1 MGWWEEWRG
10 RLGLGGTGQG
20 GGRRRGALRE
30 DLDPALA
37 EAWERLSAAAPY
49 LPETPLD
56 DVELL
61 ALDLE
66 TTGLQPS
73 KHELLSF
80 GLVPVRGGEVRLAG
94 ARHLPVR
101 PRGDVGDSAT
111 VHGLTDDRLATEPT
125 VAEVLPAVLRALVT
139 VDGRRRVLL
148 AHFAQ
153 VETSFLEDA
162 GVEVLGTWLDL
173 QVVDTLE
180 VERRLLGAQHS
191 EMRPGAVRLHTC
203 RTRHHLPRYQ
213 AHSAVVDAV
222 ACAELFL
229 AQSATLAGRRRRPL
243 LLADMLAP

>member
-1 MGWWEEWRG
+1 MGWWDDWRG
-10 RLGLGGTGQG
+10 RLGVGGG
-20 GGRRRGALRE
+20 GNGRRRGPLRE
-30 DLDPALA
+30 GLDPVLTQ
-37 EAWERLSAAAPY
+37 AWERLSAAAPY
-49 LPETPLD
+49 PPDTPLD

-66 TTGLQPS
+66 TTGLQPA

-80 GLVPVRGGEVRLAG
+80 GLVPVRKGEVRLAG
-94 ARHLPVR
+94 ALHLPVR

-111 VHGLTDDRLATEPT
+111 VHGLTDDRLAREPT
-125 VAEVLPAVLRALVT
+125 VAEVLPQVLRALVT
-139 VDGRRRVLL
+139 EDGRRRVLL
-148 AHFAQ
+148 AHFAL
-153 VETSFLEDA
+153 VETSFLEDV
-162 GVEVLGTWLDL
+162 GVDVLGTWLDL

-222 ACAELFL
+222 ACGELFL
-229 AQSATLAGRRRRPL
+229 AQSATLVHRRRRPL
-243 LLADMLAP
+243 LLDDVLER